1 MDPVGDPVA
10 TTLMRAQYELR
21 EVVATNKAPKAP
33 PPAIAK
39 DKLGYPEYFGSR

>member
-10 TTLMRAQYELR
+10 TTPMRAQYELR
-21 EVVATNKAPKAP
+21 EVAATNKAPKA

-39 DKLGYPEYFGSR
+39 DKLGYQEYFGSR